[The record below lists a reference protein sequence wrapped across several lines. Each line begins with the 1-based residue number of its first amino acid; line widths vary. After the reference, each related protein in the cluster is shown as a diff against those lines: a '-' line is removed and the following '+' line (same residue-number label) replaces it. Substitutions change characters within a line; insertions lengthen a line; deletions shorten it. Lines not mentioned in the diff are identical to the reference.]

1 MHRYEEQTSYLVGFI
16 YVHRI
21 SDIRVGGTS
30 KRNLKMFQRICG
42 TDSFKNVTVVTT
54 MWDKVTSEEGE
65 GREQELKQSDVLFKP
80 LMDGGATMAR
90 HDGTREPAL
99 KIMQWFSDK
108 NDTVVAKIVDE
119 LVKEKKNILDTEA
132 GKELQSDLRNVLQK
146 HQKNL
151 QALEDEIREAK
162 QQGDKNVE
170 EEAAVDRRKVL
181 EDIAKVKWEFEKLR
195 NTSSKKFRCV
205 SSFVLCNWF

>member
-1 MHRYEEQTSYLVGFI
+1 MHRCEEQTCYFVGFI
-16 YVHRI
+16 YVHQI
-21 SDIRVGGTS
+21 SDIKVGGTS

-42 TDSFKNVTVVTT
+42 ADSFKNVIIVTT
-54 MWDKVTSEEGE
+54 MWDKVTPEEGKQ
-65 GREQELKQSDVLFKP
+65 REQELQQSDVLFKP
-80 LMDGGATMAR
+80 LMDGGAAMVRHEGAR
-90 HDGTREPAL
+90 ESAL

-119 LVKEKKNILDTEA
+119 LVKEEKNILDTEA

-151 QALEDEIREAK
+151 QALEDENREAE
-162 QQGDKNVE
+162 QQGDKNAE
-170 EEAAVDRRKVL
+170 EEAAADRRKAL

-195 NTSSKKFRCV
+195 NTTSSKTFGILVRKEARV
-205 SSFVLCNWF
+205 